1 MVNYSLDHQIDKKT
15 TYDSVNRKATN
26 QLVKHPMK
34 DTALAFKKFEK
45 LLQV

>member
-1 MVNYSLDHQIDKKT
+1 MVNYSLDHQIDKT

-34 DTALAFKKFEK
+34 DTAPAFKKFEK